1 MKQHVFLN
9 FTRQSGK
16 LFSSVKIA
24 IVIEIGK
31 NLEELDSLFGN
42 LMLFSASNFSQLN
55 VINIS

>member
-9 FTRQSGK
+9 FTRHSRK

-31 NLEELDSLFGN
+31 NREELDSLFGN
-42 LMLFSASNFSQLN
+42 LMLFSASNLSQLN